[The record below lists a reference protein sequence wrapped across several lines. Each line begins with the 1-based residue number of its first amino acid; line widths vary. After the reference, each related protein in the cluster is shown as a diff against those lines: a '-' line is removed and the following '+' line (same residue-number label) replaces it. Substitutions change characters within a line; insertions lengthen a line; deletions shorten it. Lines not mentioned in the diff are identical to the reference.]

1 MSKAQLNCTWKN
13 NDNGEFYLMDTPLWH
28 QIGKTK
34 SMGGGKLIK
43 FYRKVLRGVL
53 IKENDARIDN
63 QINRT
68 E

>member
-1 MSKAQLNCTWKN
+1 MASNWK
-13 NDNGEFYLMDTPLWH
+13 DKVH
-28 QIGKTK
+28 
-34 SMGGGKLIK
+34 GGGKLIK